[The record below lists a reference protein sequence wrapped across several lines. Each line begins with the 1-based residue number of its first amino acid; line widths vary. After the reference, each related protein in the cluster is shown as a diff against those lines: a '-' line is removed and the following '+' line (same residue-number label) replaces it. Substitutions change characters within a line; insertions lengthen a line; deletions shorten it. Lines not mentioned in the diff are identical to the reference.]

1 MASIGEVIR
10 EYRER
15 HGLSLREFA
24 QKAKLSHAYIDKLE
38 NGVDPVTGKPVTPTL
53 RTIDLLAKAMEM
65 TPEELMAAAGYI
77 NNTNKKEN
85 QHEEAIRLFAR
96 LSRLTPEGREK
107 VLRELEWIEQLERK
121 RLLEREKR
129 KKQAGEE

>member
-1 MASIGEVIR
+1 M
-10 EYRER
+10 
-15 HGLSLREFA
+15 
-24 QKAKLSHAYIDKLE
+24 
-38 NGVDPVTGKPVTPTL
+38 

-77 NNTNKKEN
+77 NNTNKKES

-121 RLLEREKR
+121 RLLERDKK
-129 KKQAGEE
+129 KKQALDEE